1 MIRAH
6 HPGQR
11 ETVAAADGT
20 LQRPPLYTNP
30 HDAYPPLVRRRL
42 FIVSFVALGA
52 APRATAHA
60 QCVDRDAIVGRVVVV
75 GSTTDDLRRIAQ
87 DLGRCDTRGSLIR
100 SALSLTGPLDS
111 AMHPRIAPVLPIVD
125 VTYNSQLPFSIDD
138 GALWAG
144 RGLSTSIAAG
154 GRASIGPLSISIA
167 PELVAEQNRVFQV
180 LPSNTAGRSP
190 FASPWHS
197 GIESADLP
205 LRFGTNARVELFPG
219 QSWIELG
226 EGPVGIGVSSD
237 NQWWGPAMLNAIVM
251 SDNAPGIPQ
260 AFVRSR
266 RPIATPIGDVE
277 FRWIIGA
284 LTESQFF
291 DTLTS
296 NDLRSLNGI
305 VATVRV
311 PFDSGLTLGVERTV
325 YAPVSSRGAILS
337 HAFDVIT
344 RWNQTADT
352 LAPTPKHPSD
362 QLFGLF
368 GRWVFPS
375 AGFEVYAEWAK
386 MFPPGLREMLVAP
399 QTHQGYTLGLQW
411 VRPLTRERL
420 LRVQAELSTLE
431 QTPAEPRITMP
442 SFYTSRFVPQGY
454 TQRGQVI
461 GAPIGPGSS
470 SQWLASDYVAPRWR
484 AGIEL
489 GRIRW
494 DDDAYY
500 RTPNSAEFVAH
511 DVSIFAGLRAG
522 ATAYRTNVDA
532 ELVTMKRLNYLFQN
546 SRSGFEQDRGF
557 DLHNLTLRIRVAPR

>member
-1 MIRAH
+1 M
-6 HPGQR
+6 
-11 ETVAAADGT
+11 AA
-20 LQRPPLYTNP
+20 Y
-30 HDAYPPLVRRRL
+30 
-42 FIVSFVALGA
+42 
-52 APRATAHA
+52 A
-60 QCVDRDAIVGRVVVV
+60 QCVDRDAIPGRIVIV

-87 DLGRCDTRGSLIR
+87 DLGRCGTGGSLIR
-100 SALSLTGPLDS
+100 SALSLSGPLGASRDS
-111 AMHPRIAPVLPIVD
+111 SVAAVLPIVD

-154 GRASIGPLSISIA
+154 VRAAIGPLSLSFA

-197 GIESADLP
+197 GLESADLP
-205 LRFGTNARVELFPG
+205 LRFGTQPRVELFPG

-226 EGPVGIGVSSD
+226 EGPVGVGVSSD
-237 NQWWGPAMLNAIVM
+237 NQWWGAAMLNAIVM
-251 SDNAPGIPQ
+251 SNNAPGIPQ

-291 DTLTS
+291 DTLAN

-305 VATVRV
+305 VATLRV

-325 YAPVSSRGAILS
+325 YAPVSSSGVILS

-344 RWNQTADT
+344 RWNQTPDT
-352 LAPTPKHPSD
+352 LSPAPKHPTD
-362 QLFGLF
+362 QLLGLF

-375 AGFEVYAEWAK
+375 AGFEAYAEWAK
-386 MFPPGLREMLVAP
+386 LFPPGLREMLVAP
-399 QTHQGYTLGLQW
+399 QLHQGYTLGLQW
-411 VRPLTRERL
+411 VNPLRRDRL
-420 LRVQAELSTLE
+420 VRVQGELSTLE
-431 QTPAEPRITMP
+431 QTPAEPRIRMP

-461 GAPIGPGSS
+461 GAAIGPGSS
-470 SQWLASDYVAPRWR
+470 SQWLAGDYIAPTWR

-500 RTPNSAEFVAH
+500 RTPNSEEFVAH
-511 DVSIFAGLRAG
+511 DVSIFAGLRGG
-522 ATAYRTNVDA
+522 ATVYRTNIDA
-532 ELVTMKRLNYLFQN
+532 DLVTMKRLNYLFQN
-546 SRSGFEQDRGF
+546 SQSGFEQDRGF
-557 DLHNLTLRIRVAPR
+557 DLNNITLRIRVAPR